1 MVCNARVDDTSGVSD
16 DVGVEPNPQRG
27 PAFLR
32 HSGQQVLLVEDSRMF
47 STALKYRLE
56 RELGVC
62 VVHCSSMAAVREVFQ
77 RDAPD
82 FALAVLDLNLPDAPN
97 CEALDYVISKGIAPL
112 VFTGSFSDATRDQIL
127 AKNVLDYVVK
137 DSPAAMQQLVFAVDR
152 ILTSGKTQI
161 LVVDSDPESLQQ
173 QMNLI
178 AKQRFQIMGVETGAA
193 ALEVL
198 DSHKGI
204 DLVVCDLA
212 LSDMDGFELLGEIR
226 KRYGEDTV
234 RVVGLSSAEDRM
246 VAARFLHA
254 GGDDYVQKPFV
265 VEEFNSRVFHV
276 AAIQKRVQ
284 SLHRIAA
291 RDYLTDIYNRRYFFE
306 TGPRLVDQA
315 LRRGEAMSIAILD
328 IDHFKRLNDT
338 YGHEVGDVV
347 LKTMSR
353 RLRHRVGD
361 RHLLGR
367 LGGEEFGILF
377 NGLTPEEALEYC
389 DRLRAELAAQP
400 IDVDGEPLTITVSVG
415 LAAISARETFDNY
428 LNAADQ
434 FLYMAKH
441 AGRNR
446 VFSELSLM
454 NALAS

>member
-1 MVCNARVDDTSGVSD
+1 
-16 DVGVEPNPQRG
+16 
-27 PAFLR
+27 
-32 HSGQQVLLVEDSRMF
+32 MF

-56 RELGVC
+56 KELGLSVT
-62 VVHCSSMAAVREVFQ
+62 HCPSMAAVRAIFQ
-77 RDAPD
+77 SEAPE

-137 DSPAAMQQLVFAVDR
+137 DSPAAMQQLVLAVDR
-152 ILTSGKTQI
+152 ILTSGKTRV
-161 LVVDSDPESLQQ
+161 LVVDSDPESLQRQ
-173 QMNLI
+173 VNLI
-178 AKQRFQIMGVETGAA
+178 AKQRFQITAVLGGAQ
-193 ALEVL
+193 ALEAL
-198 DSHKGI
+198 DANSGI
-204 DLVVCDLA
+204 DMVVCDLDLA
-212 LSDMDGFELLGEIR
+212 DMDGFALLAEIR
-226 KRYGEDTV
+226 ARHGDDTV
-234 RVVGLSSAEDRM
+234 RVVGLSTATDRM
-246 VAARFLHA
+246 VAARFLRA
-254 GGDDYVQKPFV
+254 GGDEYIQKPFLE
-265 VEEFNSRVFHV
+265 EEFNSRVFHV

-306 TGPRLVDQA
+306 AGPRLVDQA
-315 LRRGEAMSIAILD
+315 VRRGEPMSIAILD

-347 LKTMSR
+347 LKAVAR
-353 RLRHRVGD
+353 RLKHRLND
-361 RHLLGR
+361 RHLLAR
-367 LGGEEFGILF
+367 LGGEEFGIIF
-377 NGLTPEEALEYC
+377 HGLSLEAALDHCEG
-389 DRLRAELAAQP
+389 LRKELAAQP
-400 IDVDGEPLTITVSVG
+400 IIADGEALTITVSAG
-415 LAAISARETFDNY
+415 LAVIAERETFDNY

>member
-1 MVCNARVDDTSGVSD
+1 VDAY
-16 DVGVEPNPQRG
+16 PQRE

-32 HSGQQVLLVEDSRMF
+32 HSGQSVLLVEDSRMF

-56 RELGVC
+56 KELGLSVI
-62 VVHCSSMAAVREVFQ
+62 HCPSMAALKAILQE
-77 RDAPD
+77 DTHD

-112 VFTGSFSDATRDQIL
+112 VFTGSFSDATRETIL

-137 DSPAAMQQLVFAVDR
+137 DNPAAMQQLVVAVDR
-152 ILTSGKTQI
+152 ILTSGKTQV
-161 LVVDSDPESLQQ
+161 LVVDSDPESLQRQ
-173 QMNLI
+173 IELI
-178 AKQRFQIMGVETGAA
+178 AKQRFQFLSADSGAA
-193 ALEVL
+193 ALEAL
-198 DSHKGI
+198 DAGRSI
-204 DLVVCDLA
+204 DMVVCDLD
-212 LSDMDGFELLGEIR
+212 LSDMDGFTFLSQIR
-226 KRYGEDTV
+226 ARHGDESV
-234 RVVGLSSAEDRM
+234 RVIGLSSSQDRM
-246 VAARFLHA
+246 VAARFLRA
-254 GGDDYVQKPFV
+254 GGDEYIQKPFL

-284 SLHRIAA
+284 TLHRIAA

-306 TGPRLVDQA
+306 AGPRLVDQA
-315 LRRGEAMSIAILD
+315 SRRNEPMSIAILD

-347 LKTMSR
+347 LKAISR
-353 RLRHRVGD
+353 RLKRRVGE
-361 RHLLGR
+361 RHLLAR
-367 LGGEEFGILF
+367 LGGEEFGIIF
-377 NGLTPEEALEYC
+377 HGLELDAALDYC
-389 DRLRAELAAQP
+389 EMLRSELAAEP

-415 LAAISARETFDNY
+415 LAVIAGRETFDNY

-454 NALAS
+454 TALAV

>member
-1 MVCNARVDDTSGVSD
+1 
-16 DVGVEPNPQRG
+16 
-27 PAFLR
+27 
-32 HSGQQVLLVEDSRMF
+32 MF

-56 RELGVC
+56 TELGLSVT
-62 VVHCSSMAAVREVFQ
+62 HCPSMAAVRAIFQ
-77 RDAPD
+77 SEAPE

-112 VFTGSFSDATRDQIL
+112 VFTGSFSDTVRDAIL

-137 DSPAAMQQLVFAVDR
+137 DSPAAMQQLVLAVDR
-152 ILTSGKTQI
+152 ILTSGKTQVLI
-161 LVVDSDPESLQQ
+161 VDSDPESLQQ
-173 QMNLI
+173 QISLI
-178 AKQRFQIMGVETGAA
+178 AKQRFQIVAVETAAA
-193 ALEVL
+193 ALEAL
-198 DSHKGI
+198 DSYGGI
-204 DLVVCDLA
+204 DLVVTDLD
-212 LSDMDGFELLGEIR
+212 LSDMDGFTLLQEIR
-226 KRYGEDTV
+226 KRHGDDTV
-234 RVVGLSSAEDRM
+234 RVVGLAKSEDRM
-246 VAARFLHA
+246 VAARFLRA
-254 GGDDYVQKPFV
+254 GGDEYIQKPFLI
-265 VEEFNSRVFHV
+265 EEFNSRIFHV

-306 TGPRLVDQA
+306 AGPRLVDQA
-315 LRRGEAMSIAILD
+315 LRRGEQMSIAILD

-347 LKTMSR
+347 LKAVAR
-353 RLRHRVGD
+353 RLKHRVGD
-361 RHLLGR
+361 RHLLAR
-367 LGGEEFGILF
+367 LGGEEFGIIF
-377 NGLTPEEALEYC
+377 HGLGLEEALDHCE
-389 DRLRAELAAQP
+389 RLRTELAAQP
-400 IDVDGEPLTITVSVG
+400 ISADGEPLTITVSAG
-415 LAAISARETFDNY
+415 LAAISVRETFDNY

>member
-1 MVCNARVDDTSGVSD
+1 MDVDS
-16 DVGVEPNPQRG
+16 NPQRG

-32 HSGQQVLLVEDSRMF
+32 HSGQHVLLVEDSRMF

-56 RELGVC
+56 KELGLSVT
-62 VVHCSSMAAVREVFQ
+62 HCPSMAAVRTIFQ
-77 RDAPD
+77 GDAPE

-137 DSPAAMQQLVFAVDR
+137 DSPAAMQQLVLAVDR
-152 ILTSGKTQI
+152 ILTSGKTRV
-161 LVVDSDPESLQQ
+161 LVVDSDPESLQKQ
-173 QMNLI
+173 VNLI
-178 AKQRFQIMGVETGAA
+178 AKQRFQITAVESGAA
-193 ALEVL
+193 ALEAL
-198 DSHKGI
+198 DANSGI
-204 DLVVCDLA
+204 DMVVCDLD
-212 LSDMDGFELLGEIR
+212 LSDMDGFSLLEEIR
-226 KRYGEDTV
+226 QRHGDDTV
-234 RVVGLSSAEDRM
+234 RVVGLSTATDRM
-246 VAARFLHA
+246 VAARFLRA
-254 GGDDYVQKPFV
+254 GGDEYIQKPFLE
-265 VEEFNSRVFHV
+265 EEFNSRIFHV

-306 TGPRLVDQA
+306 AGPRLVDQA
-315 LRRGEAMSIAILD
+315 VRRGEPMSIAILD
-328 IDHFKRLNDT
+328 IAHFKRLNDT

-347 LKTMSR
+347 LKAVAR
-353 RLRHRVGD
+353 RLKHRISD
-361 RHLLGR
+361 QHLLAR
-367 LGGEEFGILF
+367 LGGEEFGIIF
-377 NGLTPEEALEYC
+377 HGLSLEEALDYC
-389 DRLRAELAAQP
+389 ERLRSELAAQP
-400 IDVDGEPLTITVSVG
+400 IIADGEALTITVSAG
-415 LAAISARETFDNY
+415 LAVIAERETFDNY

-454 NALAS
+454 SALAS

>member
-1 MVCNARVDDTSGVSD
+1 MDVDS
-16 DVGVEPNPQRG
+16 NPQRG

-32 HSGQQVLLVEDSRMF
+32 HSGQHVLLVEDSRMF
-47 STALKYRLE
+47 STALRYRLE
-56 RELGVC
+56 NELGLSVT
-62 VVHCSSMAAVREVFQ
+62 HCSSMAAVRAVFQ
-77 RDAPD
+77 SEAPE

-137 DSPAAMQQLVFAVDR
+137 DSPVAMQQLVVAVDR
-152 ILTSGKTQI
+152 ILTSGKTRV
-161 LVVDSDPESLQQ
+161 LVVDSDAESLQKQ
-173 QMNLI
+173 VALI
-178 AKQRFQIMGVETGAA
+178 ARQRFQITAVESGAA
-193 ALEVL
+193 ALEAL
-198 DSHKGI
+198 DANSGI
-204 DLVVCDLA
+204 DMVVCDLD
-212 LSDMDGFELLGEIR
+212 LSDMDGFSLLKEIR
-226 KRYGEDTV
+226 TRYGDDTV
-234 RVVGLSSAEDRM
+234 RVVGLSTETDRM
-246 VAARFLHA
+246 VAARFLRA
-254 GGDDYVQKPFV
+254 GGDEYIQKPFLE
-265 VEEFNSRVFHV
+265 EEFNSRIFHV

-315 LRRGEAMSIAILD
+315 VRRGEPMSIAILD

-338 YGHEVGDVV
+338 YGHEIGDVV
-347 LKTMSR
+347 LKAVAR
-353 RLRHRVGD
+353 RLKHRVGD
-361 RHLLGR
+361 RHLLAR
-367 LGGEEFGILF
+367 LGGEEFGIIF
-377 NGLTPEEALEYC
+377 HGLPLDGAFDYC
-389 DRLRAELAAQP
+389 EMLRAELAAQP
-400 IDVDGEPLTITVSVG
+400 IMADDEALTITASVG
-415 LAAISARETFDNY
+415 LALVAGKEAFDNY

-454 NALAS
+454 TALAG

>member
-1 MVCNARVDDTSGVSD
+1 M
-16 DVGVEPNPQRG
+16 EPNPQRG

-56 RELGVC
+56 TELGLSVT
-62 VVHCSSMAAVREVFQ
+62 HCPSMAAVRAIFQ
-77 RDAPD
+77 SEAPE

-112 VFTGSFSDATRDQIL
+112 VFTGSFSDTVRDAIL

-137 DSPAAMQQLVFAVDR
+137 DSPAAMQQLVLAVDR
-152 ILTSGKTQI
+152 ILTSGKTQVLI
-161 LVVDSDPESLQQ
+161 VDSDPESLQQ
-173 QMNLI
+173 QISLI
-178 AKQRFQIMGVETGAA
+178 AKQRFQIVAVETAAA
-193 ALEVL
+193 ALEAL
-198 DSHKGI
+198 DSYGGI
-204 DLVVCDLA
+204 DLVVTDLD
-212 LSDMDGFELLGEIR
+212 LSDMDGFTLLQEIR
-226 KRYGEDTV
+226 KRHGDDTV
-234 RVVGLSSAEDRM
+234 RVVGLAKSEDRM
-246 VAARFLHA
+246 VAARFLRA
-254 GGDDYVQKPFV
+254 GGDEYIQKPFLI
-265 VEEFNSRVFHV
+265 EEFNSRIFHV

-306 TGPRLVDQA
+306 AGPRLVDQA
-315 LRRGEAMSIAILD
+315 LRRGEQMSIAILD

-347 LKTMSR
+347 LKAVAR
-353 RLRHRVGD
+353 RLKHRVGD
-361 RHLLGR
+361 RHLLAR
-367 LGGEEFGILF
+367 LGGEEFGIIF
-377 NGLTPEEALEYC
+377 HGLGLEEALDHCE
-389 DRLRAELAAQP
+389 RLRTELAAQP
-400 IDVDGEPLTITVSVG
+400 ISADGEPLTITVSAG
-415 LAAISARETFDNY
+415 LAAISVRETFDNY

>member
-1 MVCNARVDDTSGVSD
+1 
-16 DVGVEPNPQRG
+16 
-27 PAFLR
+27 
-32 HSGQQVLLVEDSRMF
+32 MF

-56 RELGVC
+56 RELGLSVT
-62 VVHCSSMAAVREVFQ
+62 HCPSMAAVRAIFQ
-77 RDAPD
+77 SEAPE

-97 CEALDYVISKGIAPL
+97 CEALDYVIAKGVAPL
-112 VFTGSFSDATRDQIL
+112 VFTGSFSDATREHIL

-137 DSPAAMQQLVFAVDR
+137 DNPAAMQQLVLAVDR
-152 ILTSGKTQI
+152 ILTSGKTQV

-173 QMNLI
+173 QMSLI
-178 AKQRFQIMGVETGAA
+178 AKQRFQIVAVETGAA
-193 ALEVL
+193 ALDVL

-204 DLVVCDLA
+204 DMVVCDLDLA
-212 LSDMDGFELLGEIR
+212 DMDGFALLGAVRER
-226 KRYGEDTV
+226 HGDDAV
-234 RVVGLSSAEDRM
+234 RVVGLCRSEDRM
-246 VAARFLHA
+246 IAARFLRA
-254 GGDDYVQKPFV
+254 GGDEYIQKPFL
-265 VEEFNSRVFHV
+265 VEEFNSRIFHV

-347 LKTMSR
+347 LKAVAR
-353 RLRHRVGD
+353 RLKQRVGD
-361 RHLLGR
+361 SHLLAR
-367 LGGEEFGILF
+367 LGGEEFGIIF
-377 NGLTPEEALEYC
+377 NGLGLEDALEC
-389 DRLRAELAAQP
+389 CERLRAELAARP
-400 IDVDGEPLTITVSVG
+400 IDADGEPLTITVSAG
-415 LAAISARETFDNY
+415 LAAISERETFDNY

-446 VFSELSLM
+446 VFSELSLV
-454 NALAS
+454 NALAC

>member
-1 MVCNARVDDTSGVSD
+1 
-16 DVGVEPNPQRG
+16 
-27 PAFLR
+27 
-32 HSGQQVLLVEDSRMF
+32 MF
-47 STALKYRLE
+47 STALTYRLE
-56 RELGVC
+56 KELGLSVI
-62 VVHCSSMAAVREVFQ
+62 HCASMAAVRTIFQ
-77 RDAPD
+77 SEAPE

-112 VFTGSFSDATRDQIL
+112 VFTGSFSEATRDQIL

-137 DSPAAMQQLVFAVDR
+137 DSPAAMQQLVLAVDR
-152 ILTSGKTQI
+152 ILTSGKTQV

-173 QMNLI
+173 QLGLI
-178 AKQRFQIMGVETGAA
+178 AKQRFQIVAVENGTA

-198 DSHKGI
+198 DSHGGI
-204 DLVVCDLA
+204 DMVVTDLDLA
-212 LSDMDGFELLGEIR
+212 DMDGFALLREIR
-226 KRYGEDTV
+226 QRHGDDTV
-234 RVVGLSSAEDRM
+234 RVVGLSRSEDRM
-246 VAARFLHA
+246 VAARFLRA
-254 GGDDYVQKPFV
+254 GGDEYIQKPFL
-265 VEEFNSRVFHV
+265 VEEFNSRIFHV

-306 TGPRLVDQA
+306 AGPRLVDQA

-347 LKTMSR
+347 LKAISR

-361 RHLLGR
+361 RHLLAR
-367 LGGEEFGILF
+367 LGGEEFGIIF
-377 NGLTPEEALEYC
+377 HGLGLEEALANCE
-389 DRLRAELAAQP
+389 RLRGELEAQP
-400 IDVDGEPLTITVSVG
+400 INADGEPLTVTVSVG
-415 LAAISARETFDNY
+415 LAAISGRETFDNY

-441 AGRNR
+441 AGRNC

-454 NALAS
+454 SALAS

>member
-1 MVCNARVDDTSGVSD
+1 MD
-16 DVGVEPNPQRG
+16 PNPQRG

-56 RELGVC
+56 TELGLSVT
-62 VVHCSSMAAVREVFQ
+62 HCPSMAAVRTIFQ
-77 RDAPD
+77 SEAPE

-97 CEALDYVISKGIAPL
+97 CEALDYVISKGISPL
-112 VFTGSFSDATRDQIL
+112 VFTGSFSDATRDAIL

-137 DSPAAMQQLVFAVDR
+137 DSPAAMQQLVLAVDR
-152 ILTSGKTQI
+152 ILTSGKTQVLI
-161 LVVDSDPESLQQ
+161 VDSDPESLQQ
-173 QMNLI
+173 QMSLI
-178 AKQRFQIMGVETGAA
+178 AKQRFQIVAVETGAA
-193 ALEVL
+193 ALEAL
-198 DSHKGI
+198 DSHGGI
-204 DLVVCDLA
+204 DLVVTDLD
-212 LSDMDGFELLGEIR
+212 LSDMDGFTLLQEIR
-226 KRYGEDTV
+226 KRHGDDTV
-234 RVVGLSSAEDRM
+234 RVVGLAKSEDRM
-246 VAARFLHA
+246 VAARFLRA
-254 GGDDYVQKPFV
+254 GGDEYIQKPFLI
-265 VEEFNSRVFHV
+265 EEFNSRIFHV

-306 TGPRLVDQA
+306 AGPRLVDQA
-315 LRRGEAMSIAILD
+315 LRRGEQMSIAILD

-347 LKTMSR
+347 LKAVSR
-353 RLRHRVGD
+353 RLKHRVGD
-361 RHLLGR
+361 RHLLAR
-367 LGGEEFGILF
+367 LGGEEFGIIF
-377 NGLTPEEALEYC
+377 HGLGLEEALDYC
-389 DRLRAELAAQP
+389 ERLRTELAAQP
-400 IDVDGEPLTITVSVG
+400 ISADGEPLTITVSAG
-415 LAAISARETFDNY
+415 LAAISVRETFDNY

>member
-1 MVCNARVDDTSGVSD
+1 VDS
-16 DVGVEPNPQRG
+16 NPQRG

-56 RELGVC
+56 KELGLSVT
-62 VVHCSSMAAVREVFQ
+62 HCPSMAAVRAIFQ
-77 RDAPD
+77 SDAPE

-137 DSPAAMQQLVFAVDR
+137 DSPAAMQQLVLAVDR
-152 ILTSGKTQI
+152 ILTNGKTRV
-161 LVVDSDPESLQQ
+161 LVVESDPDSLRKQAD
-173 QMNLI
+173 LI
-178 AKQRFQIMGVETGAA
+178 VKQGFQITAVESGAA
-193 ALEVL
+193 ALEAL
-198 DSHKGI
+198 DANSGI
-204 DLVVCDLA
+204 DMVVCDLDLA
-212 LSDMDGFELLGEIR
+212 DMDGFALLEEIR
-226 KRYGEDTV
+226 RRHGDDVV
-234 RVVGLSSAEDRM
+234 RVVGLSTATDRM
-246 VAARFLHA
+246 VAARFLRA
-254 GGDDYVQKPFV
+254 GGDEYIQKPFLE
-265 VEEFNSRVFHV
+265 EEFNSRIFHV
-276 AAIQKRVQ
+276 ASIQKRIQ

-306 TGPRLVDQA
+306 AGPRMVDQA
-315 LRRGEAMSIAILD
+315 ARRGEPMSIAILD

-347 LKTMSR
+347 LKAVAR
-353 RLRHRVGD
+353 RLKHRISD
-361 RHLLGR
+361 RHLLAR
-367 LGGEEFGILF
+367 LGGEEFGIIF
-377 NGLTPEEALEYC
+377 HGLSLEAALDYC
-389 DRLRAELAAQP
+389 ERLRGELAAQP
-400 IDVDGEPLTITVSVG
+400 IIADGEALTITVSAG
-415 LAAISARETFDNY
+415 LAVIAERETFDNY

-454 NALAS
+454 SALAS

>member
-1 MVCNARVDDTSGVSD
+1 MDVDST
-16 DVGVEPNPQRG
+16 PQRG

-32 HSGQQVLLVEDSRMF
+32 HSGQHVLLVEDSRMF

-56 RELGVC
+56 KELGLQVT
-62 VVHCSSMAAVREVFQ
+62 HCPSMAAVRTIFQ
-77 RDAPD
+77 TEAPE

-137 DSPAAMQQLVFAVDR
+137 DSPAAMQQLVLAVDR
-152 ILTSGKTQI
+152 ILTSGKTRV
-161 LVVDSDPESLQQ
+161 LVVDSDPDSLQKHVG
-173 QMNLI
+173 LI
-178 AKQRFQIMGVETGAA
+178 AKQRFQITAVESGAA
-193 ALEVL
+193 ALDAL
-198 DSHKGI
+198 DANSGI
-204 DLVVCDLA
+204 DMVVCDLDLA
-212 LSDMDGFELLGEIR
+212 DMDGFALLEEIR
-226 KRYGEDTV
+226 KRHGDDTV
-234 RVVGLSSAEDRM
+234 RVVGLSTATDRM
-246 VAARFLHA
+246 VAARFLRA
-254 GGDDYVQKPFV
+254 GGDEYIQKPFLE
-265 VEEFNSRVFHV
+265 EEFNSRIFHV

-306 TGPRLVDQA
+306 AGPRLVDQA
-315 LRRGEAMSIAILD
+315 VRRGEPMSIAILD

-347 LKTMSR
+347 LKAVAR
-353 RLRHRVGD
+353 RLKHRLND
-361 RHLLGR
+361 RHLLAR
-367 LGGEEFGILF
+367 LGGEEFGIIF
-377 NGLTPEEALEYC
+377 HGLSLEAALDCCEH
-389 DRLRAELAAQP
+389 LRRELAAQP
-400 IDVDGEPLTITVSVG
+400 IIADGEALTITVSAG
-415 LAAISARETFDNY
+415 LAVIAERETFDNY

>member
-1 MVCNARVDDTSGVSD
+1 MRIRREHSSRVLD
-16 DVGVEPNPQRG
+16 DVGVDLNPQRG

-32 HSGQQVLLVEDSRMF
+32 HSGQHVLLVEDSRMF

-56 RELGVC
+56 KELGLTVT
-62 VVHCSSMAAVREVFQ
+62 HCPSMAAVRAIFQ
-77 RDAPD
+77 SDAPD

-137 DSPAAMQQLVFAVDR
+137 DNPAAMQQLVLAVDR
-152 ILTSGKTQI
+152 ILTSGKTRV
-161 LVVDSDPESLQQ
+161 LVVDSDPESLHEHVA
-173 QMNLI
+173 LI
-178 AKQRFQIMGVETGAA
+178 AKESFQIISVDSGAA
-193 ALEVL
+193 ALDAL
-198 DSHKGI
+198 DAHSSI
-204 DLVVCDLA
+204 DMVVCDLD
-212 LSDMDGFELLGEIR
+212 LCDMDGFALLNEIR
-226 KRYGEDTV
+226 QRHGDDTV
-234 RVVGLSSAEDRM
+234 RVVGLSSSEDRM
-246 VAARFLHA
+246 IAARFLRA
-254 GGDDYVQKPFV
+254 GGDEYIQKPFL
-265 VEEFNSRVFHV
+265 VEEFNTRIYHV

-284 SLHRIAA
+284 TLHRIAA

-306 TGPRLVDQA
+306 AGPRLVDQA
-315 LRRGEAMSIAILD
+315 VRRGEPMSIAILD

-347 LKTMSR
+347 LKAISR
-353 RLRHRVGD
+353 RLKHRIVD
-361 RHLLGR
+361 RHLLAR
-367 LGGEEFGILF
+367 LGGEEFGIIF
-377 NGLTPEEALEYC
+377 NGLALEEALDYC
-389 DRLRAELAAQP
+389 ERLRSELAAQP
-400 IDVDGEPLTITVSVG
+400 IDADGEALTITVSVG
-415 LAAISARETFDNY
+415 LAAIAGRESFDNY

-454 NALAS
+454 SALAS

>member
-1 MVCNARVDDTSGVSD
+1 
-16 DVGVEPNPQRG
+16 
-27 PAFLR
+27 
-32 HSGQQVLLVEDSRMF
+32 MF

-56 RELGVC
+56 KELGLAVT
-62 VVHCSSMAAVREVFQ
+62 HCPSMAAVRAIFQ
-77 RDAPD
+77 SEAPE

-137 DSPAAMQQLVFAVDR
+137 DSPAAMQQLVLAVDR
-152 ILTSGKTQI
+152 ILTSGKTRV
-161 LVVDSDPESLQQ
+161 LVVDSDPESLQRQ
-173 QMNLI
+173 VNLI
-178 AKQRFQIMGVETGAA
+178 AKQRFQITAVESGAQ
-193 ALEVL
+193 ALEAL
-198 DSHKGI
+198 DANSGI
-204 DLVVCDLA
+204 DMVVCDLDLA
-212 LSDMDGFELLGEIR
+212 DMDGFALLAEIR
-226 KRYGEDTV
+226 TRHGDDTV
-234 RVVGLSSAEDRM
+234 RVVGLSTATDRM
-246 VAARFLHA
+246 VAARFLRA
-254 GGDDYVQKPFV
+254 GGDEYIQKPFL

-306 TGPRLVDQA
+306 AGPRLVDQA
-315 LRRGEAMSIAILD
+315 VRRGEPMSIAILD

-347 LKTMSR
+347 LKAVAR
-353 RLRHRVGD
+353 RLKHRLND
-361 RHLLGR
+361 RHLLAR
-367 LGGEEFGILF
+367 LGGEEFGIIFHGMSL
-377 NGLTPEEALEYC
+377 EAALDCCE
-389 DRLRAELAAQP
+389 RLCGELAAQP
-400 IDVDGEPLTITVSVG
+400 IIADGEALTITVSAG
-415 LAAISARETFDNY
+415 LAVIAERETFDNY